1 MSANRVLGGLP
12 FSGERRGSAL
22 KMMSLPDIASAM
34 AAAVSTLVKDGDGR
48 NRKDARFVAASVL
61 SDARDPAEGDDP
73 DPARLRAR
81 TGDREGELAADV
93 DGEEEG
99 ARNIPRRSA
108 TGSSSS
114 PSLLLVDSSDS
125 TRPSGTGRINPS
137 YFPSILSRE
146 IGSV

>member
-1 MSANRVLGGLP
+1 M
-12 FSGERRGSAL
+12 RGSAL
-22 KMMSLPDIASAM
+22 KIMSLPDIASAM
-34 AAAVSTLVKDGDGR
+34 AAAASAFVTDGDGR
-48 NRKDARFVAASVL
+48 NRNDVMLVAASVL

-99 ARNIPRRSA
+99 ARNIPRRS
-108 TGSSSS
+108 GSSS
-114 PSLLLVDSSDS
+114 PSLLLAEDSSDS
-125 TRPSGTGRINPS
+125 TRPSGTGRIHPS